1 MTACF
6 GKNTVRTRFSAPGK
20 GTFLK
25 NLSDPY
31 VKARNQLFGTP
42 FQHIQFVPITESTN
56 DDAVKFL
63 GHTQAAGL
71 TIATNFQTK
80 GIGRKG
86 RKWVAPMATSLLF
99 TTILPTTFEPADLW
113 TVPFWVGMAVFNA
126 LKFHSIRTRLQW
138 PNDILL
144 DGKKL
149 GGILCVS
156 RGQGARAW
164 VAAGVGINVIRNNDP
179 SYNDID
185 PPPAFVSDV
194 SELDRCDLLS
204 TILQQYDSM
213 LGLIEKPNIIARRWE
228 DAAELKGTP
237 YRLLVDGETQ
247 PIEGI
252 AQRIGHHGELVIE
265 LPDGTTR
272 EITMAD
278 ARVLR

>member
-1 MTACF
+1 M
-6 GKNTVRTRFSAPGK
+6 
-20 GTFLK
+20 
-25 NLSDPY
+25 SDPFT
-31 VKARNQLFGTP
+31 KARNQLFGTV

-63 GHTQAAGL
+63 GHAQAAGL

-80 GIGRKG
+80 GAGRKG

-99 TTILPTTFEPADLW
+99 STILPATFEPADLW

-126 LKFHSIRTRLQW
+126 LKFHGIQTQLQW

-164 VAAGVGINVIRNNDP
+164 VAAGVGINVIRTDDP
-179 SYNDID
+179 SYKEID

-194 SELDRCDLLS
+194 SEIERTTLLS
-204 TILQQYDSM
+204 IILQHYDSSLQM
-213 LGLIEKPNIIARRWE
+213 LEKPNIIARRWE
-228 DAAELKGTP
+228 DAANLKGTR
-237 YRLLVDGETQ
+237 YRLLVDGETT
-247 PIEGI
+247 PIEGV
-252 AQRIGHHGELVIE
+252 AQRIGHHGELTIE
-265 LPDGTTR
+265 LEDGTTR

-278 ARVLR
+278 ARVMR

>member
-1 MTACF
+1 M
-6 GKNTVRTRFSAPGK
+6 
-20 GTFLK
+20 
-25 NLSDPY
+25 
-31 VKARNQLFGTP
+31 
-42 FQHIQFVPITESTN
+42 PITESTN

-80 GIGRKG
+80 GMGRKG

-99 TTILPTTFEPADLW
+99 STILPATFEPADLW
-113 TVPFWVGMAVFNA
+113 SVPFWVGMGVFNA
-126 LKFHSIRTRLQW
+126 LKFHGIKTTLQW

-164 VAAGVGINVIRNNDP
+164 VAAGVGINVTRTSDA
-179 SYNDID
+179 SYEEIN
-185 PPPAFVSDV
+185 PPPAFLCDVSDL
-194 SELDRCDLLS
+194 ERGELLS
-204 TILQQYDSM
+204 TILQQFDSM
-213 LGLIEKPNIIARRWE
+213 LGLLEKPNIIARRWE
-228 DAAELKGTP
+228 DAATLKGTP
-237 YRLLVDGETQ
+237 YRLLVDGETTQ
-247 PIEGI
+247 IECV
-252 AQRIGHHGELVIE
+252 AQRIGHHGELVVE
-265 LPDGTTR
+265 LADGTTR